1 MKKIY
6 IITFVLGLVACN
18 GDLDIKPQQSLD
30 QSVALSNDAN
40 VKKVLLGA
48 YDGISGFSQAL
59 GSYGFLWGG
68 DILMFS
74 ELLAA
79 DGELTWVGTYN
90 QPREVYG
97 KKILTNN
104 SFTRA
109 NWTGGYYTI
118 NICNNILEAIDK
130 VNEDDR
136 DRVKGEALF
145 IRGAVYFELVRFFG
159 QSYSA
164 GNTSSNLAVPIVL
177 KGTTKID
184 ESSFV
189 KRATVE
195 EVYQQVLSDLTEA
208 EALLPDE
215 NDVYATKSVAAAIL
229 SRVYLGMADYT
240 NAAAA
245 ADRVIGS
252 GLFELTPTY
261 EGAFNN
267 SSNSTEDIF
276 AMQVNE
282 QDGNNDMQL
291 YWSTSEYG
299 ARDGDVQ
306 INDKHLT
313 YYEDGDARLDMFY
326 DSNGARRTTKWQ
338 QQYKILPI
346 ARLAEMYLTRAEANL
361 RLGTA
366 VGDTPENDLNAIR
379 DRVGLDPITD
389 PTLDDILHERK
400 VELAFEGSAI
410 HDLKRLK
417 GTADGFAYNAN
428 AMIFP
433 IPAREISANPNLVQN
448 DGYSA
453 N

>member
-1 MKKIY
+1 MKKFY
-6 IITFVLGLVACN
+6 IVILVLGLTACN
-18 GDLDIKPQQSLD
+18 KDLDIKPQQSLD
-30 QSVALSNDAN
+30 QSLALNSDAN
-40 VKKVLLGA
+40 IKKVLLGA

-59 GSYGFLWGG
+59 GTYGFLWGG

-79 DGELTWVGTYN
+79 NGEISWVGTFN

-104 SFTRA
+104 SFVRA
-109 NWTGGYYTI
+109 NWTGGFYTI
-118 NICNNILEAIDK
+118 NICNNILENIDK
-130 VNEDDR
+130 VKAADQ

-159 QSYSA
+159 KPYSA
-164 GNTSSNLAVPIVL
+164 GNTSSNLAVPLVL
-177 KGTTKID
+177 KGTQKID
-184 ESSFV
+184 ADAFV

-195 EVYQQVLSDLTEA
+195 EVYQQVISDLTSA
-208 EALLPDE
+208 ESLLPDE
-215 NDVYATKSVAAAIL
+215 NDVYASKSVAAAIL
-229 SRVYLGMADYT
+229 SRVYLGKADYA
-240 NAAAA
+240 NARDA
-245 ADRVIGS
+245 ADRVIQS
-252 GLFELTPTY
+252 GLFALTPTI
-261 EGAFNN
+261 EEAFNN

-276 AMQVNE
+276 AIQESE
-282 QDGNNDMQL
+282 QDGTNDMQV

-313 YYEDGDARLDMFY
+313 YYEEGDARLDMFY
-326 DSNGARRTTKWQ
+326 ESNGARRTLKWQ

-346 ARLAEMYLTRAEANL
+346 VRLAEMYLTRAECNL
-361 RLGTA
+361 RLGTS
-366 VGDTPENDLNAIR
+366 VGDTPDNDLNLIR
-379 DRVGLDPITD
+379 DRVGLGPIAA
-389 PTLDDILHERK
+389 PTLADILHERK
-400 VELAFEGSAI
+400 VELAFEGSAV

-417 GTADGFAYNAN
+417 GSADGYAYDAN
-428 AMIFP
+428 AMVFP

-448 DGYSA
+448 DGYSD